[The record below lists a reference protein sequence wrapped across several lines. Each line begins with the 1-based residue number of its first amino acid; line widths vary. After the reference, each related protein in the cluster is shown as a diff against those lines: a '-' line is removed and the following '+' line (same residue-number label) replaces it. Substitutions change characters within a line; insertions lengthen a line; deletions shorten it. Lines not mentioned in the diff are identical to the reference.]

1 MPVIPEP
8 LFSFSTNALKAIESL
23 RPHFEAVSLEKSGAV
38 VVAWGTTIAHDV
50 SQSASGIIITFY
62 TESQMTD
69 MARYAR
75 RIDGLDVV
83 LFTMPD
89 NYHRFDGKIID
100 HTNGKGFFFVSS

>member
-8 LFSFSTNALKAIESL
+8 LFSFSTKAIEAIENL
-23 RPHFEAVSLEKSGAV
+23 RPNFEAVSHEKSGAV
-38 VVAWGTTIAHDV
+38 VVAWGTTLVHDG
-50 SQSASGIIITFY
+50 SQKTSGLIITFY
-62 TESQMTD
+62 TESQMAD

-100 HTNGKGFFFVSS
+100 YANGKGFFFVSS